1 MSGFSSRP
9 VVVFDLPLAN
19 GVAILHPEQVV
30 LRFGDQGT
38 VDVGALCYLRRH
50 SAKRKSNGG
59 GRKVDR
65 ASFSQKRAERVR
77 ALIGY
82 LSEEFAHGGRRATT
96 LRIMTQLFVTS
107 LMGWA
112 DANGYSDVLD
122 GEPTGRPAFREYNAH
137 LQERVARNSISVNT
151 GAQHQNYALD
161 LLGGFLNIDDLHRG
175 INLLRYDM
183 QAKESTRPPCEDAQ
197 SKVLAL
203 CEALF
208 NGFTE
213 LVLEGKLYPFR
224 LTMPKYLGWPD
235 NNLWIFPTHKWC
247 LPPHQVGNRN
257 KLGKPYWAYNYVDGR
272 LATIQ
277 ELLPHFGDNNA
288 NTCNAVLR
296 AKSCI
301 SAGNADLHNH
311 SRQDR
316 AVAAHTAFVLLFIAN
331 TAMNLAQVLE
341 LPWDGDYEVG
351 IERQGFRVI
360 KGRAGNRVVYFEI
373 TAAFLPT
380 LKRYLQLRNYLLNG
394 AACDRLFF
402 SMGPNQVGPPSK
414 MKDYAIDNLFGIL
427 RMIDPRLPKINPR
440 EWRAAKSDWL
450 IRHSDPATAAL
461 VLQNSESTVLRAY
474 AAGSETIHVQEMSN
488 FFERVADL
496 VMNKGQTIVRG
507 VELAVGACSSFGAP
521 HPVEGNVPVAPDC
534 RGPEGCLFCDKFRVH
549 ADERDTRKL
558 LSCRYCIQQTSHLA
572 ASEEHFQR
580 LFGPILDR
588 IQQILD
594 EVNRRVAGMV
604 ERVRLEIEEEGE
616 LDPYWAG
623 KLEMLMELELV

>member
-1 MSGFSSRP
+1 MRLSCNP
-9 VVVFDLPLAN
+9 VEL
-19 GVAILHPEQVV
+19 
-30 LRFGDQGT
+30 QGT
-38 VDVGALCYLRRH
+38 RCKGQEARLKGKVQEARLRGRNCPAVIAGMDYEACEDQINEIRFFCALILATTVLHMFNSSAGAG
-50 SAKRKSNGG
+50 AA
-59 GRKVDR
+59 
-65 ASFSQKRAERVR
+65 ASF
-77 ALIGY
+77 
-82 LSEEFAHGGRRATT
+82 
-96 LRIMTQLFVTS
+96 
-107 LMGWA
+107 
-112 DANGYSDVLD
+112 D
-122 GEPTGRPAFREYNAH
+122 
-137 LQERVARNSISVNT
+137 
-151 GAQHQNYALD
+151 QHTHD
-161 LLGGFLNIDDLHRG
+161 WLG
-175 INLLRYDM
+175 
-183 QAKESTRPPCEDAQ
+183 QAQ
-197 SKVLAL
+197 SRACLQRA
-203 CEALF
+203 CANEF
-208 NGFTE
+208 SC
-213 LVLEGKLYPFR
+213 
-224 LTMPKYLGWPD
+224 
-235 NNLWIFPTHKWC
+235 IFPTHKWC

-301 SAGNADLHNH
+301 TAGNADLHNH